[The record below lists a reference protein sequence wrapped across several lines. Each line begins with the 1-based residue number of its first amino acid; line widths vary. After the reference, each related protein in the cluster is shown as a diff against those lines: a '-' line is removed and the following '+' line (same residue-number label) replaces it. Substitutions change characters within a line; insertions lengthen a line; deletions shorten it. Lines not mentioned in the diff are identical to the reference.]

1 MKRIA
6 PLILVLTLAAHA
18 VEVRPNLGGDF
29 SKVSKDEAGNLVP
42 AGWILNSA
50 FKANG
55 TWGAV
60 PDAERG
66 GHALSVT
73 AEGGQIHV
81 YTSKGFAAGPGT
93 NVSISLEARGTGS
106 FKVWLYCYGE
116 SGAWVGENVA
126 GPVVKITTP
135 GWQKQTFPLPIPDKP
150 FPKGTVT
157 EIKPAFEVDKG
168 SALEFDNVVL
178 TMEIEMEPTKTAAAG
193 QNLRLLLPP
202 VIHATPGL
210 ESNLYLDNTILAIN
224 PANYAF
230 DVTCGKGAQQ
240 QERWTFTPK
249 AEDVGDYPLT
259 LAIRDDT
266 NAVIASATTLV
277 RVVPS
282 KAEAS
287 LSVLMIGDS
296 LTHASHYPAQVVAN
310 AEADEKLA
318 VTLVGS
324 HQPQGKDSP
333 VRHEG
338 YGGWTAR
345 MFITYFPD
353 PPPEPGRKANSPFL
367 YKDGDAAPVL
377 DFPRYC
383 REYNDGKAPDAVTI
397 LLGCNDVFGCSDDT
411 IEAKAAES
419 LENFAKIIEM
429 VRAFGPKTQIGI
441 LLPVPPAGTQ
451 DAFAVNYG
459 CGQTRWQYLRNQ
471 RYMLEQLT
479 ETYADREAEGIHL
492 LAAFTALDTIHGFPT
507 KTSPANSRSQ
517 VEATRL
523 NNGVHPSESGYQQIG
538 DVISAWLVSLANR
551 E

>member
-1 MKRIA
+1 MNRTA
-6 PLILVLTLAAHA
+6 SLVLLASLLAAA

-29 SKVSKDEAGNLVP
+29 SKVSKDGAGHLVP
-42 AGWILNSA
+42 AGWMLNSA

-66 GHALSVT
+66 GHALGVA
-73 AEGGQIHV
+73 AERGQIHV
-81 YTSKGFAAGPGT
+81 FTSKGFAAGPGT
-93 NVSISLEARGTGS
+93 DVSISLEVRGTGS

-116 SGAWVGENVA
+116 SGGWVGENVE
-126 GPVVKITTP
+126 GPVVKITKP

-157 EIKPAFEVDKG
+157 QIKPAFEVDKG
-168 SALEFDNVVL
+168 STLEFDNVVM
-178 TMEIEMEPTKTAAAG
+178 TMEIEMEPTKTAPAG

-210 ESNLYLDNTILAIN
+210 ESNIYLDNTILAIN

-240 QERWTFTPK
+240 AERWTFTPK
-249 AEDVGDYPLT
+249 AEDVGGYPLT
-259 LAIRDDT
+259 LAIRDDS

-277 RVVPS
+277 RVMPS

-296 LTHASHYPAQVVAN
+296 LTHASLYPAQVVAN
-310 AEADEKLA
+310 AAADEKLS
-318 VTLVGS
+318 VILVGS
-324 HQPQGKDSP
+324 HQPKGKDSP

-338 YGGWTAR
+338 YGGWTAKA
-345 MFITYFPD
+345 FIAKWDENPD
-353 PPPEPGRKANSPFL
+353 PGRKANSPFL
-367 YKDGDAAPVL
+367 YKDGDAAPTL

-383 REYNDGKAPDAVTI
+383 REYNNGKAPDAVTI

-411 IEAKAAES
+411 IAEKAADS
-419 LENFAKIIEM
+419 LENFGKIIEL
-429 VRAFGPKTQIGI
+429 VHAFGPKTQIGI
-441 LLPVPPAGTQ
+441 LLPVPPAATQ

-471 RYMLEQLT
+471 HYMLEQLT
-479 ETYADREAEGIHL
+479 KTYANREAEGIHL
-492 LAAFTALDTIHGFPT
+492 LAAFTALDTIRGFPT
-507 KTSPANSRSQ
+507 KTAPANSRSE
-517 VEATRL
+517 VKISRL
-523 NNGVHPSESGYQQIG
+523 NNGVHPSASGYQQIG